1 MRTRFSI
8 LFRLA
13 VISLVGVVLWGT
25 ALGAFDVV
33 VLDAGHGG
41 EDGGAYR
48 FNVAE
53 KDMTLDLVMRLDTL
67 LKDRGVK
74 TVLTRKDDVF
84 VPLEERANIANRY
97 PNAVFVSI
105 HFNAHADVG
114 TTGLETYYLSPE
126 GARFGNMVQAQLS
139 RRFNT
144 RDRGVK
150 MSNLKVL
157 RETKCPAILIE
168 CGFLTNRWENQRC
181 AANWYRQIL
190 AEEIAKGILRYR

>member
-1 MRTRFSI
+1 MLTG
-8 LFRLA
+8 LL
-13 VISLVGVVLWGT
+13 GVALGGT
-25 ALGAFDVV
+25 AGAAFDVV

-48 FNVAE
+48 FNVVE
-53 KDMTLDLVMRLDTL
+53 KDVTLDLVLRLDKL
-67 LKDRGVK
+67 LRERGVK
-74 TVLTRKDDVF
+74 TVLTRKEDVF

-105 HFNAHADVG
+105 HFNAHADVNS
-114 TTGLETYYLSPE
+114 TGLETYYMSPE
-126 GARFGNMVQAQLS
+126 GARFGNMVQSQLS

-144 RDRGVK
+144 KDRGVK
-150 MSNLKVL
+150 MNSLKVL

-181 AANWYRQIL
+181 NADWYRQIL
-190 AEEIAKGILRYR
+190 AEEIVKGILRYR